1 MAAFRGPKAPKV
13 WLWRWR
19 RNPLRRRSDAL
30 EAWIVLVAW
39 ALTALGGV
47 LTGLLATQS
56 VENGLARQRAEWHSV
71 LALLNDD
78 VPKSTASA
86 NDADMVWAKVHWTAP
101 DGSPHAGQA
110 RVSVGSPAGT
120 PVRVWTDADGRLVTK
135 PPTPSQAQ
143 LRAALVGVLV
153 GVSVAGV
160 PFIGGRLVRGRMERR
175 RMAQWDED
183 WQRVGPLWGRKTG

>member
-1 MAAFRGPKAPKV
+1 MAAFRGPKASKV

-19 RNPLRRRSDAL
+19 RNPLRRRSDVL

-71 LALLNDD
+71 PALLNDD
-78 VPKSTASA
+78 VPKSTAASRRRRHGVGGGPL
-86 NDADMVWAKVHWTAP
+86 DR
-101 DGSPHAGQA
+101 AGRLAARRLQA

-120 PVRVWTDADGRLVTK
+120 PVMVWTDADGRLVTK
-135 PPTPSQAQ
+135 PPHPP
-143 LRAALVGVLV
+143 RPNC
-153 GVSVAGV
+153 V
-160 PFIGGRLVRGRMERR
+160 PR
-175 RMAQWDED
+175 
-183 WQRVGPLWGRKTG
+183 